1 MIIEVGITYLK
12 MTNRSQLNPRRSDV
26 DGLEIKRAELPLP
39 EFNRFLY
46 TAVGGD
52 WYWVDRLSWTYQQW
66 KEWVER
72 PDMHT
77 WIAYINGT
85 PIGYFELDK
94 EENYVEISKFGLVGS
109 AIGSGLGAHLL
120 TECVKRAWDMGP
132 SKVQLDTCTLDHPGA
147 LHNYQSRGFKIYN
160 TGTYTADVPG
170 RPIGPGPDSRRTLN
184 PDAPVASDLSR

>member
-1 MIIEVGITYLK
+1 MIIEVGITYLE

-52 WYWVDRLSWTYQQW
+52 WYWVDRLGWTYQQW

-77 WIAYINGT
+77 WIASINGT

-94 EENYVEISKFGLVGS
+94 EENYVEISKFELGTWARPGCNSTRARWIIQERCTTIRHVVLKYTTQERTRQMCRGGQS
-109 AIGSGLGAHLL
+109 ARGRNRDEPLTRMLRWRQICVDNLL
-120 TECVKRAWDMGP
+120 TPMG
-132 SKVQLDTCTLDHPGA
+132 C
-147 LHNYQSRGFKIYN
+147 R
-160 TGTYTADVPG
+160 
-170 RPIGPGPDSRRTLN
+170 
-184 PDAPVASDLSR
+184 